1 MRTFTK
7 SLVTLLL
14 LFVAGSISAQSLKV
28 LLEQDYTKLT
38 DYPYYWMGDR
48 EDNNPVQPNFCGGT
62 ATVEVV
68 DGALRI
74 ENTQVQNNNYDLQPF
89 VLDWF
94 NTTQGED
101 YVIRIWLKAEMDG
114 SANLSIGTWSTSG
127 NATIEFK
134 QSDDFVMY
142 SINHTAAVTSTNSDE
157 HILWQMGSTVG
168 TVYIQKVQIL
178 QMGEDK
184 PELSTYVTY
193 KPLINNSDMEGDDV
207 SSFKTK
213 IWIDPSAPDLT
224 EAEEKAEETANSS
237 PVLDSEIVDGE
248 GKDGSRGVVVRTK
261 DKVRQSWDNQFWFRF
276 NEEVPSGAKYRV
288 SFDYRA
294 DISGSVATQA
304 HAEPGDYNH
313 YEMFGNISFTG
324 DWQTYSSTGTVS
336 SSQSPDNKKF
346 RSVAFNLNDIADANN
361 FYFDNIYFDL
371 AEPQIDVQYGKGG
384 CIKILFPYYVNT
396 CRLMVKY
403 SKGKKRYVIP
413 NGNEMIKVT
422 VDGKEAELESVEIDA
437 TGALLAFISEDWE
450 DFDELDENSKVVVAL
465 NNPEGDYHLFKIDND
480 EAVENFELEGR
491 FDNDLDELPDSYG
504 KPDLMSIE
512 PEDGSFNL
520 PNTISEFKV
529 VLDRKAIVN
538 KIVAKLDTETLKVEA
553 EGDLATELTLKRTGS
568 SPLADGEHTL
578 TITNVFAELNLG
590 ESDYNTFTI
599 TFTVGAE
606 TSKELLDAIAL
617 AKTTL
622 EENSD
627 NRYAGTAYNALDE
640 AIKKYE
646 AEAPTYTAPSV
657 IDAALV
663 DLANLQKALKNHKTL
678 VDDYDAANQKIQD
691 LALELAESKF
701 NSTDL
706 YLQLKAL
713 AEKYADKLLTDDE
726 ELTAANDELKPM
738 ADICANMFT
747 EGESKNGDAGFKVLT
762 DRIRRGVEAL
772 KEFDYTDED
781 PLIAAA
787 NNAISDDE
795 NIVDQIKK
803 ALTLKVYEGMKDPE
817 AFFPVLDV
825 EEDELGELVEVKKD
839 YDMSVFIKNPNMYSM
854 LPKNGFS
861 EENMPGWVVTKG
873 NPGFWGTGGDSWGNP
888 RNIEGLP
895 EDIAV
900 TVYHAEA
907 QVEQTITDL
916 PAGIYTVSLFGTDWG
931 NQLGDYDDETGTWSG
946 KDALGFVFAKTSET
960 EEPAEGEAADRDL
973 NFAATATIEAA
984 KHHGLSEYSMDL
996 EHKLTDITVTDGKL
1010 TIGFYYGNDSQYFFG
1025 DAKLTLT
1032 GAAAGFDYGKAVED
1046 LSTGIE
1052 NPATAKVRALQLYDL
1067 NGRRIVTA
1075 QKGIQIVKKMMSDGT
1090 VKTQKVIK

>member
-28 LLEQDYTKLT
+28 ILERDYTT
-38 DYPYYWMGDR
+38 TESYPYYWMGDA
-48 EDNNPVQPNFCGGT
+48 DDQPNFCGGT
-62 ATVEVV
+62 ATVQIV

-114 SANLSIGTWSTSG
+114 SANLSIGTWGTSG

-213 IWIDPSAPDLT
+213 IWVDPSAPDLT

-590 ESDYNTFTI
+590 ETDYNTFTI

-713 AEKYADKLLTDDE
+713 AEKYAGKLLADDE

-873 NPGFWGTGGDSWGNP
+873 NPGFWGTGGDGWGNP

-1046 LSTGIE
+1046 LSTGIK

>member
-28 LLEQDYTKLT
+28 ILERDYTT
-38 DYPYYWMGDR
+38 TESYPYYWMGDA
-48 EDNNPVQPNFCGGT
+48 DDQPNFCGGT
-62 ATVEVV
+62 ATVQIV

-114 SANLSIGTWSTSG
+114 SANLSIGTWGTSG

-213 IWIDPSAPDLT
+213 IWVDPSAPDLT

-491 FDNDLDELPDSYG
+491 FDNELDELPDSYG

-590 ESDYNTFTI
+590 ETDYNTFTI

-678 VDDYDAANQKIQD
+678 VDDYDAANQKVQD
-691 LALELAESKF
+691 LTVELAESKF

-781 PLIAAA
+781 PLIVAA

-873 NPGFWGTGGDSWGNP
+873 NPGFWGTGGDGWGNP

-1090 VKTQKVIK
+1090 IKTQKVIK

>member
-578 TITNVFAELNLG
+578 TITNVYAELNLG

-713 AEKYADKLLTDDE
+713 AEKYAGKLLTDDE

-781 PLIAAA
+781 PLIVAA

-873 NPGFWGTGGDSWGNP
+873 NPGFWGTGGDGWGNP

>member
-48 EDNNPVQPNFCGGT
+48 ENDNPVQPNFCGGT

-114 SANLSIGTWSTSG
+114 SANLSIGTWGTSG

-184 PELSTYVTY
+184 PTLSTYGTW
-193 KPLINNSDMEGDDV
+193 KPLISNGDLEGDDNT
-207 SSFKTK
+207 SFWTK
-213 IWIDPSAPDLT
+213 IWVDPSAEGLT
-224 EAEEKAEETANSS
+224 EEQEKAEKTANYS
-237 PVLDSEIVDGE
+237 PILNSEIVDGE
-248 GKDGSRGVVVRTK
+248 GYDGTRGLKMKTR
-261 DKVRQSWDNQFWFRF
+261 DFVRQVWDNQFWVRA
-276 NEEVPSGAKYRV
+276 NQPLKKNDIYRV
-288 SFDYRA
+288 KFDYRA
-294 DISGSVATQA
+294 DISGKVSTQI
-304 HAEPGDYNH
+304 HREPADWA
-313 YEMFGNISFTG
+313 GNWLSSNMQFTN
-324 DWQTYSSTGTVS
+324 DWQTYSNFDSPTTVGTEF
-336 SSQSPDNKKF
+336 QSLT
-346 RSVAFNLNDIADANN
+346 FNLSEIHDANTY
-361 FYFDNIYFDL
+361 YFDNFSFDL
-371 AEPQIDVQYGKGG
+371 YEPQIDVQYGKGG

-491 FDNDLDELPDSYG
+491 FDIDLDELPDSYG

-590 ESDYNTFTI
+590 ETDYNTFTI

-678 VDDYDAANQKIQD
+678 VDDYDAANQKVQD
-691 LALELAESKF
+691 LTVELAESKF

-781 PLIAAA
+781 PLIVAA

-931 NQLGDYDDETGTWSG
+931 NQMGDYDEDTDSWSG

-960 EEPAEGEAADRDL
+960 PVPEEGEEVDRDL
-973 NFAATATIEAA
+973 HFAATKTIEWANRY
-984 KHHGLSEYSMDL
+984 GLGQYSMDL

-1010 TIGFYYGNDSQYFFG
+1010 TIGFYYGSDSQYFFG

-1032 GAAAGFDYGKAVED
+1032 GAAAGFDYTKATEEIG
-1046 LSTGIE
+1046 TGIE